1 MFNAQHSKVP
11 VSIDRRERVEC
22 MDGVEGNVQGAAAR
36 GGSCM
41 YWEVDI
47 RGGLGWFAGSG
58 EMSS

>member
-1 MFNAQHSKVP
+1 
-11 VSIDRRERVEC
+11 